1 MYRTRA
7 TRKKVLK
14 FEAEASQVCAQQKTA
29 MKQLSKSLGDLPN
42 FKKGIDEKLRGK
54 LPKSS
59 PRLPQTRRLG
69 DTKLSPAVDEMEDY
83 LVTKD
88 CFCVLQHKICGEA
101 LHLKNRYCFTPPP
114 SRDGY
119 DQRLKEIARESADS
133 SNFNPMR
140 QKALKVDDIVHTASK
155 LEAEYLKR
163 AKSPVY
169 RTNCKLGAYG
179 NCSVCDGNCNS
190 EKLKPSSRLK
200 KRTLVVKIP
209 AMSDNL
215 SEHDYRGGWGSSSNF
230 SYRHKK

>member
-1 MYRTRA
+1 MYRNHA
-7 TRKKVLK
+7 TRKKILK
-14 FEAEASQVCAQQKTA
+14 FEVEAGQVCAQRKTA
-29 MKQLSKSLGDLPN
+29 IKQLSKSLGDLPT

-59 PRLPQTRRLG
+59 PRLLQTRRLG
-69 DTKLSPAVDEMEDY
+69 ETNLSPDVDDTEAY

-88 CFCVLQHKICGEA
+88 CFCVLQHTINGEA
-101 LHLKNRYCFTPPP
+101 LHLKNRYSFTPLP
-114 SRDGY
+114 SSDEHDR
-119 DQRLKEIARESADS
+119 RLKEIARENANSA
-133 SNFNPMR
+133 NFNPMR
-140 QKALKVDDIVHTASK
+140 HRALKVDDIVHTASK

-169 RTNCKLGAYG
+169 RKNCTLGPYG
-179 NCSVCDGNCNS
+179 NCSVCEGNCNAD
-190 EKLKPSSRLK
+190 KLKPSSGAK